1 MSWGLWC
8 DIELSIRLSSF
19 KAIERRHMMW
29 HERRWE
35 IIDCEPLHITML
47 TWLDIGRHTDPAR
60 YNSEIIHLDPLNTT
74 VLYEYIMLYSGW
86 IDRDTHFFLCLT
98 DRTLTEELSLFDFA
112 SWECPESWP
121 CIEFEATTDEKDM
134 SPMEADRV
142 GSGCDELGHENNE

>member
-8 DIELSIRLSSF
+8 DIELSICLSSF
-19 KAIERRHMMW
+19 KAIERRHMVW

-35 IIDCEPLHITML
+35 IIDCEPLHIAML
-47 TWLDIGRHTDPAR
+47 ARFDVRRHTDPAR
-60 YNSEIIHLDPLNTT
+60 YNSEIIHLDPLDTA
-74 VLYEYIMLYSGW
+74 VLYEDIVLYERSLY
-86 IDRDTHFFLCLT
+86 RDPCLFLCLT
-98 DRTLTEELSLFDFA
+98 DRTLTEELSLLHLA

-121 CIEFEATTDEKDM
+121 RVELEATTDEEDM